1 MSCEQFRFD
10 GRTETRAGTG
20 VWPVWGELW
29 TGVHTLNRPH
39 LERGSCAVEI
49 QHPEVMHG
57 PLHSGPVFS
66 DQEMRL
72 RVIQA
77 IISPDLQ

>member
-39 LERGSCAVEI
+39 LERGTVQSRYSI
-49 QHPEVMHG
+49 Q
-57 PLHSGPVFS
+57 
-66 DQEMRL
+66 R
-72 RVIQA
+72 
-77 IISPDLQ
+77 